1 MTVEELYRQII
12 DAWNARDAEAFSAL
26 FIVDGEIVGFD
37 GSQATGRGQIHE
49 HLKGVFAAHETQ
61 KYVGVVEKITTVTI
75 DVAIVHAVVG
85 MVNKATN
92 AVDPKLNAVQR
103 LVGVHR
109 SGDWRAALLQTTPA
123 AYHGRPD
130 DVAKLTEQLT
140 GARATGDNA
149 R

>member
-12 DAWNARDAEAFSAL
+12 DAWNARDAEAFAAL
-26 FIVDGEIVGFD
+26 FTVDGEIVGFD

-49 HLKGVFAAHETQ
+49 HLKAVFDSHETM
-61 KYVGVVEKITTVTI
+61 KYVGVVDKVTTVTT

-85 MVNKATN
+85 MVSKAT
-92 AVDPKLNAVQR
+92 DQIEPKLNAVQR

-130 DVAKLTEQLT
+130 DVARLTATLT
-140 GARATGDNA
+140 AARASGDNA

>member
-12 DAWNARDAEAFSAL
+12 DAWNARDAEAFSGL

-49 HLKGVFAAHETQ
+49 HLKGVFASHETM
-61 KYVGVVEKITTVTI
+61 KYVGVVQKITTVTT
-75 DVAIVHAVVG
+75 DVAIVHGGVG
-85 MVNKATN
+85 MVSVATN
-92 AVDPKLNAVQR
+92 EIEPKLNAVQR

-123 AYHGRPD
+123 AYHGRPG
-130 DVAKLTEQLT
+130 DVAQLTEQLT
-140 GARATGDNA
+140 AARASGDNA